1 MRFRHA
7 LLLAATL
14 MTPIAL
20 TPAYAEPFWPFYS
33 PAALTYGDWAAR
45 YWENILSLPAN
56 GNPINGNCEGGVL
69 GGDNQPANST
79 GLHVWFLPH
88 TFDVNPITRSC
99 NIPANKWLFFPLM
112 TGIAYGVEPLPQL
125 RLRISNVLDTITSL
139 TCVVDGVDCIATFA
153 AMADLKTFRASS
165 PAFSIN
171 QANRK
176 TALIPPGFTAAPAD
190 GQLIVTDGY
199 WIFLFPL
206 PVGPHVV
213 RFGGRTTTG
222 AGYDITYNI
231 NVLP

>member
-1 MRFRHA
+1 
-7 LLLAATL
+7 LAATWL
-14 MTPIAL
+14 TPIAL
-20 TPAYAEPFWPFYS
+20 TPAFAQQPFYVMEPFYS
-33 PAALTYGDWAAR
+33 PGGLSYGDWAAR

-56 GNPINGNCEGGVL
+56 LNPVNGNCQGGLL
-69 GGDNQPANST
+69 GGDNQPPNST

-112 TGIAYGVEPLPQL
+112 TAIAYNDARGVEPLPQL
-125 RLRISNVLDTITSL
+125 RLRISNVLDTVTSL
-139 TCVVDGVDCIATFA
+139 TCVVDGVVCSATYA
-153 AMADLKTFRASS
+153 VDLKSFRASS

-176 TALIPPGFTAAPAD
+176 TALTPPGFTAAPAD

-199 WIFLFPL
+199 WILLTPL
-206 PVGPHVV
+206 PVGQHVV
-213 RFGGRTTTG
+213 RFGGRTATG